1 MRIFTIIFCLFVSLN
16 ALGQV
21 KDTALA
27 DSSKIVFHERS
38 IPSNTK
44 LGEPLYVVDGVIYK
58 GDVNRIDSRDILTIK
73 VLKGAPS
80 INLYG
85 KAGANGVVLI
95 ETKHSKTKFSAKRK
109 PIVVLDGKIFKR
121 DIKTI
126 DPNTIATISVLKGD
140 KASLIWGH
148 AGANGAVIITT
159 KAAMRKFRPD
169 TIR

>member
-1 MRIFTIIFCLFVSLN
+1 MS

-21 KDTALA
+21 KDTASL
-27 DSSKIVFHERS
+27 DSSKMIFHERS
-38 IPSNTK
+38 ISSLK
-44 LGEPLYVVDGVIYK
+44 LGKPLYVVDGVIYK
-58 GDVNRIDSRDILTIK
+58 GDVNSIDPHDILTIK
-73 VLKGAPS
+73 VLKDAPA

-95 ETKHSKTKFSAKRK
+95 ETKHSKTKLSAKRK
-109 PIVVLDGKIFKR
+109 LIVVLDGKIFKR
-121 DIKTI
+121 DIKTL
-126 DPNTIATISVLKGD
+126 DPNTIAKISVLKGD